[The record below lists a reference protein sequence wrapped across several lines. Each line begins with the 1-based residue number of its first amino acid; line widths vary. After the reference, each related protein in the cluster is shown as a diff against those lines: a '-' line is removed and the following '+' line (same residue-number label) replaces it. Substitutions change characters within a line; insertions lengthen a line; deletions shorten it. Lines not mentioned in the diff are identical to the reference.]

1 MLPEISLHIL
11 DIAQNSIRA
20 GASLTEID
28 VDEEGALLT
37 VAIRD
42 NGCGMSAE
50 MAARVTDPFV
60 TSRTT
65 RKVGLGVPFYKMAA
79 EITGGTFSIESKVG
93 VGTVVTA
100 VFHTDHIDCMPMGD
114 LSDTIYALVTLNPRV
129 DFLFTHTVN
138 GKSAAMDTREFRA
151 VLGNVGFDDPDVK
164 RYIREYLDEMD
175 RELRG

>member
-28 VDEEGALLT
+28 VREEGVLLT
-37 VAIRD
+37 VVIRD
-42 NGCGMSAE
+42 NGCGMSPE
-50 MAARVTDPFV
+50 MVARVTDPFT

-79 EITGGTFSIESKVG
+79 EITGGTFSIGSTVG
-93 VGTVVTA
+93 VGTTVTA
-100 VFHTDHIDCMPMGD
+100 VFHTDHIDCMPLGG
-114 LSDTIYALVTLNPRV
+114 LSDTIYALVTLNPGI

-138 GKSAAMDTREFRA
+138 GKSMTMDTREFRA
-151 VLGNVGFDDPDVK
+151 VLGDVGFDDPDVK
-164 RYIREYLDEMD
+164 QYIREYLDEMN
-175 RELRG
+175 RELHG